1 MIANNLRLIFHLY
14 FLFKAFHK
22 DADPSRP
29 QKQKGGVMQKN
40 QSTQYE
46 LLNSF
51 AFKRKKNDKNNS
63 FFGVAP

>member
-1 MIANNLRLIFHLY
+1 
-14 FLFKAFHK
+14 
-22 DADPSRP
+22 
-29 QKQKGGVMQKN
+29 MQKN

-63 FFGVAP
+63 FLVWLHMIRVG